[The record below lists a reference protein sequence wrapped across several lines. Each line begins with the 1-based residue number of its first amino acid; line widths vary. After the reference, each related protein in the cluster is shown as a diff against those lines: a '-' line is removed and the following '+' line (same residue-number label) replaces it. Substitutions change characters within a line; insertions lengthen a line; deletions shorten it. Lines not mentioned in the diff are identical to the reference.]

1 MKYCSPTV
9 GQAKL
14 SRVVTLLDYI
24 KMAVYKIK
32 LLLTPTK
39 LSLTLLKLIPGA
51 CCMKRYY

>member
-1 MKYCSPTV
+1 MKYCSPAV

-39 LSLTLLKLIPGA
+39 LSLTLLKLIPAA
-51 CCMKRYY
+51 CCMN